1 MDTDKSNLPTV
12 EEFGSFSS
20 EEQLKW
26 IEQNIEDYEQLL
38 FGDGYLGC
46 SYPVESIDLNEYLQY
61 RDDYGV
67 SGLIAS
73 NLTNISTVRQ
83 KEIDDGAKLTA
94 EEISALQRAIAEE
107 NCEDWTSH
115 CGFEVTLKDGTSFAL
130 FQGQGGGQGGP
141 TFEFEQIF
149 KTEKSAINSISDRPF
164 AAL

>member
-46 SYPVESIDLNEYLQY
+46 SYPVESIDLNEYLEN
-61 RDDYGV
+61 RDEYGV
-67 SGLIAS
+67 SGFIAF

-83 KEIDDGAKLTA
+83 SEIDKGTKLNA
-94 EEISALQRAIAEE
+94 E
-107 NCEDWTSH
+107 
-115 CGFEVTLKDGTSFAL
+115 
-130 FQGQGGGQGGP
+130 
-141 TFEFEQIF
+141 
-149 KTEKSAINSISDRPF
+149 
-164 AAL
+164 

>member
-1 MDTDKSNLPTV
+1 MSTGKSNLPKV
-12 EEFGSFSS
+12 EKFGSFSS

-46 SYPVESIDLNEYLQY
+46 SYPVESIDLNEYLEN
-61 RDDYGV
+61 RDDYAV
-67 SGLIAS
+67 SGLIAY

-83 KEIDDGAKLTA
+83 SEIDKGAKLTA

-107 NCEDWTSH
+107 SEDGWTLH

-130 FQGQGGGQGGP
+130 FQGHGGGQGGP

-164 AAL
+164 YST